1 MVFFSLC
8 LVSGLGWLFFYSF
21 CNRIPSIFSSIIF
34 WGCYLA
40 AVIGCGGGV
49 GVFKGVPG
57 EGKYDMAL
65 ESLYKSSTYFFTLF
79 SLLYIYRGVTN
90 YGGKYKCFELFCLAR
105 NIMVIRAHDR
115 GLGYVSGIIANTV
128 IM

>member
-1 MVFFSLC
+1 M
-8 LVSGLGWLFFYSF
+8 G
-21 CNRIPSIFSSIIF
+21 I
-34 WGCYLA
+34 
-40 AVIGCGGGV
+40 

-105 NIMVIRAHDR
+105 NIMVIRAHDGRVELRSTSR
-115 GLGYVSGIIANTV
+115 GLLRIL
-128 IM
+128 